1 MARRRVGLIGPE
13 PRGHAVF
20 SGFLGQDAE
29 NLPMR
34 VVSIVNQKGGC
45 GKTTTAVNLAAVL
58 ARGGARVL
66 LVDMDPQ
73 SHCAAGLGVPE
84 QTLER
89 TVADAMLFDHA
100 QLPRAADFVWE
111 VSHGLRLL
119 PSSFSL
125 ASLETPHGP
134 MASRFDRDR
143 RLARVLAAWRDDFD
157 WCIIDCAP
165 TLGLLTANALRASD
179 LAIIPVET
187 GFFSL
192 KGAERQVDA
201 IQAIVRRFGREI
213 RFHLLPTLYNEA
225 RPLSRD
231 VVAALEKRF
240 PEALLGLTVREH
252 EELRDAASYGQ
263 SVTEFAPDS
272 EAVRDFEQLAA
283 WLCANPPEATALDA
297 ISLPRTPLVET
308 LDPRAFL
315 ERAMMPEGAVS
326 EPEPDVSPEIPNP
339 DAAVSR
345 IGRAADLAARLRSL
359 GERTRQS
366 AALGGGYGVRVGRD
380 GFAHFVQPAS
390 ARALFVTGE
399 FNGWSPVA
407 TPLAASADGLRM
419 EARVRLPAGRHAY
432 RIVTDGLAAADEFNP
447 HRADGPD
454 GLGLSLI
461 EVPAMVAETA
471 SHGEIAR

>member
-1 MARRRVGLIGPE
+1 
-13 PRGHAVF
+13 
-20 SGFLGQDAE
+20 
-29 NLPMR
+29 
-34 VVSIVNQKGGC
+34 
-45 GKTTTAVNLAAVL
+45 
-58 ARGGARVL
+58 
-66 LVDMDPQ
+66 
-73 SHCAAGLGVPE
+73 
-84 QTLER
+84 
-89 TVADAMLFDHA
+89 
-100 QLPRAADFVWE
+100 
-111 VSHGLRLL
+111 
-119 PSSFSL
+119 
-125 ASLETPHGP
+125 

-213 RFHLLPTLYNEA
+213 RFHLLPTLYNDA

-240 PEALLGLTVREH
+240 PEALLALTVREH

-283 WLCANPPEATALDA
+283 WLCANPPAATALDA
-297 ISLPRTPLVET
+297 IALPVTPLVET

-315 ERAMMPEGAVS
+315 EREMLPEESAHQTPEPQGMQAEGANGL
-326 EPEPDVSPEIPNP
+326 PAP

-390 ARALFVTGE
+390 ARALFVMGE
-399 FNGWSPVA
+399 FNGWNPVA
-407 TPLAASADGLRM
+407 TPLSASSDGLRM

-432 RIVTDGLAAADEFNP
+432 RIVTDGLAAADAFNS

-471 SHGEIAR
+471 AHGEIAR